1 MRKTT
6 LNASA
11 VICLTSVV
19 IATSLLLGLPVW
31 AQEGG
36 EVFTANAIPS
46 ETTVGNMGGR
56 VVIRVVSYTS
66 DAEKAKL
73 VEAFKKDPATGLAL
87 LRTMSKGYLNVE
99 GQSGRKIEAA
109 FVRQRQDGTELI
121 LIGEHM
127 LTKLEQSRG
136 VKVEDHPLAVIHL
149 RFGTDGKPVSGEAFP
164 AVKLTIT
171 EDGFPDVKTD
181 DSNHVT
187 LINVAR
193 R

>member
-1 MRKTT
+1 MLHFDDR
-6 LNASA
+6 N
-11 VICLTSVV
+11 
-19 IATSLLLGLPVW
+19 LPFIG
-31 AQEGG
+31 AAKLDKNCR

-66 DAEKAKL
+66 EAEKAKL
-73 VEAFKKDPATGLAL
+73 VEVFKKIPTAGLAL

-149 RFGTDGKPVSGEAFP
+149 RFSSDGKPVSGEAFP

-181 DSNHVT
+181 DSNHIT

>member
-1 MRKTT
+1 MRKPT
-6 LNASA
+6 LKTCAA
-11 VICLTSVV
+11 FCLISMV
-19 IATSLLLGLPVW
+19 IATSLWRVGPVR
-31 AQEGG
+31 AQDGG

-56 VVIRVVSYTS
+56 IVIRVASHTS

-73 VEAFKKDPATGLAL
+73 VEAFKKDPAPALAL

-121 LIGEHM
+121 LIGEHL

-187 LINVAR
+187 LINIAR